1 VEVLGKRQA
10 LQGLNRKNR
19 TQDDQPYNSQETI
32 MFANRKSILRA
43 SAVAAGLFVTATFA
57 AIAASPA
64 SVAISADRPA
74 LTKSFVEK
82 EIMRQAQA
90 QGVKLSPSEA
100 RGAAGQAMK
109 ELTGK
114 GPGPQKLII
123 HLKFKRFTIC
133 ISTGAD
139 KGYCKGGG
147 KNRS

>member
-1 VEVLGKRQA
+1 
-10 LQGLNRKNR
+10 
-19 TQDDQPYNSQETI
+19 